1 MLQHE
6 IKCLSNSELV
16 EVVKRKEDGAHTSPA
31 DL

>member
-6 IKCLSNSELV
+6 IKCLCNNERV
-16 EVVKRKEDGAHTSPA
+16 EVVKRKEHGALTSPA